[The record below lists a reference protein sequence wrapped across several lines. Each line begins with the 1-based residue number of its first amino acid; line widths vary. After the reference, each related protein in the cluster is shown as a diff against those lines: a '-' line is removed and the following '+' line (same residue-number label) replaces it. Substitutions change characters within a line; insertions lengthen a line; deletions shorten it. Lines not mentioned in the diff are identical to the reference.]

1 MSSKE
6 RNQKNNYEYVSQV
19 CLYIW
24 DNLFFTL
31 KSVLWIHSN
40 VDPDPGLVEQK
51 MDPDPGLV
59 LHELDPDPWLVKNG
73 SGS

>member
-1 MSSKE
+1 M
-6 RNQKNNYEYVSQV
+6 
-19 CLYIW
+19 
-24 DNLFFTL
+24 DPG
-31 KSVLWIHSN
+31 HSN